1 MNLANFI
8 AAINPMVIIL
18 AIAALA
24 LVVALWRAQRDSKNP
39 FDAFD
44 LVMETGPDGSRKAS
58 KTGVAFMTVLAVTT
72 WTVVNMAISK
82 TLTEGLFAIY
92 CAAWVTPL
100 VAKVIFGKT
109 DPPMTGLRPHDR
121 EDDGHV

>member
-1 MNLANFI
+1 MTLSSII
-8 AAINPMVIIL
+8 AAINPMVVIL

-24 LVVALWRAQRDSKNP
+24 LVVGLWRAQRDTKNP
-39 FDAFD
+39 FDVFD
-44 LVMETGPDGSRKAS
+44 LVMETGPDGLRKAS

-72 WTVVNMAISK
+72 WTVVNMVISK

-109 DPPMTGLRPHDR
+109 EPPVQEEKHHD
-121 EDDGHV
+121 